1 MLLVSDL
8 IKFMADQRLEKAS
21 FIGHSMGGRVL
32 MLLAMMYVSI
42 LLVLVTLELLIIQI
56 CYLK

>member
-1 MLLVSDL
+1 
-8 IKFMADQRLEKAS
+8 MAERRLEKAS

-42 LLVLVTLELLIIQI
+42 LLILVTLDLVLSAN
-56 CYLK
+56 Y